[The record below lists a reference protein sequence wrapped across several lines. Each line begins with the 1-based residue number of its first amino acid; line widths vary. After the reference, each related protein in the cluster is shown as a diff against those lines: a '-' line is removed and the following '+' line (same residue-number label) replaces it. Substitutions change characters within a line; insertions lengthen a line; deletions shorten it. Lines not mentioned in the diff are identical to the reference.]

1 MMSKYPVTDAWLE
14 TLQNLSNYIIS
25 VFKTIQSNKTYIAQN
40 PDVCAK
46 FRTLC
51 AAYERDYDTLN
62 GVFESVTDWIADE
75 TKRPVA
81 IYNIGKYTKQ
91 TQELKVLIEK
101 LK

>member
-1 MMSKYPVTDAWLE
+1 MVSKYPVTDAWLE
-14 TLQNLSNYIIS
+14 TLRDLSNYIVS
-25 VFKTIQSNKTYIAQN
+25 AFKTVQSNKTYITQN
-40 PDVCAK
+40 PDVCAEFK
-46 FRTLC
+46 TLC
-51 AAYERDYDTLN
+51 AAYESDYIKLN
-62 GVFESVTDWIADE
+62 SIFESLNDWIADE